1 MLSKKRTNEKKNCSR
16 IDSHIYKQKLQSKW
30 LNPKRI
36 IIQKN
41 LEYRRQEAEPRA
53 KHICPGTKR
62 KQISH
67 LWHIGPQ
74 LFAVSEL
81 ASIRIDLVKSIQNNN
96 KHIINRTTKQA

>member
-1 MLSKKRTNEKKNCSR
+1 MVK
-16 IDSHIYKQKLQSKW
+16 
-30 LNPKRI
+30 PKENYYT
-36 IIQKN
+36 KN

-74 LFAVSEL
+74 LFSASEL
-81 ASIRIDLVKSIQNNN
+81 ASIRIDLVKSIQNQH
-96 KHIINRTTKQA
+96 KHIIDRTTKQA